1 VTVLFG
7 YINLLSSQG
16 GVALRR
22 SVVNTESGW
31 LQFPGAAGG
40 CLKATASKTFAAMA
54 EVPLFINGPLP
65 RCPLDDGPFCFSP
78 PGVAELRKLV

>member
-1 VTVLFG
+1 LTVLFG

-40 CLKATASKTFAAMA
+40 CRKTAASKTFAAMA
-54 EVPLFINGPLP
+54 EVLLAINAPLP
-65 RCPLDDGPFCFSP
+65 
-78 PGVAELRKLV
+78 VAHWIKGRSVFRR